1 MSKNRNNRRE
11 WTDDKVSTE
20 DIGSVEEELGLTGEE
35 TKVTVT
41 SLEEGEKVTPSP
53 LDGVE
58 LIDAKINSV
67 NDEEGTQVNDKD
79 LNQLQD
85 TETKTTETK
94 EELGEVSV
102 EVGSLDD
109 FYKALFRLENK
120 NVNGI
125 QELLNSLVLKD
136 AADKLFVA
144 ELKDI
149 VRFLIANDLT
159 NTNKANQRLNSLI
172 LRILE
177 SKDTLKF
184 NIINKLFEID
194 NKVFEPSYL
203 IRTIE
208 FTRDLTTL
216 LNYGQ
221 LITIIEVLANPETRV
236 KNKSLVPNLTNL
248 KLKEEP
254 LNFLK
259 SYYKL

>member
-20 DIGSVEEELGLTGEE
+20 DIGTAEELGLTSEE
-35 TKVTVT
+35 TKDT
-41 SLEEGEKVTPSP
+41 L

-58 LIDAKINSV
+58 EAPVK
-67 NDEEGTQVNDKD
+67 EELETQTELPVE
-79 LNQLQD
+79 
-85 TETKTTETK
+85 TETETTETETK
-94 EELGEVSV
+94 EELGEVSI
-102 EVGSLDD
+102 EAGSLDD

-208 FTRDLTTL
+208 FTRDLTTV

-248 KLKEEP
+248 KLKEEA

>member
-11 WTDDKVSTE
+11 WADDKVSTE

-35 TKVTVT
+35 PKDT
-41 SLEEGEKVTPSP
+41 L

-58 LIDAKINSV
+58 EAPVK
-67 NDEEGTQVNDKD
+67 EELETQTELPVE
-79 LNQLQD
+79 

-248 KLKEEP
+248 KLKEEA

>member
-35 TKVTVT
+35 TKDT
-41 SLEEGEKVTPSP
+41 L

-58 LIDAKINSV
+58 EAPVK
-67 NDEEGTQVNDKD
+67 EELETQTELPVE
-79 LNQLQD
+79 
-85 TETKTTETK
+85 TETKTTETETK
-94 EELGEVSV
+94 EESGEVSV

-184 NIINKLFEID
+184 NIINKL
-194 NKVFEPSYL
+194 
-203 IRTIE
+203 
-208 FTRDLTTL
+208 
-216 LNYGQ
+216 
-221 LITIIEVLANPETRV
+221 
-236 KNKSLVPNLTNL
+236 
-248 KLKEEP
+248 
-254 LNFLK
+254 
-259 SYYKL
+259 

>member
-35 TKVTVT
+35 TKDT
-41 SLEEGEKVTPSP
+41 L

-58 LIDAKINSV
+58 ETPVK
-67 NDEEGTQVNDKD
+67 EELETQTELPVETETKT
-79 LNQLQD
+79 

-208 FTRDLTTL
+208 FTRDLTTV

-248 KLKEEP
+248 KLKEEA

>member
-11 WTDDKVSTE
+11 WADDKVSTE

-35 TKVTVT
+35 TKDT
-41 SLEEGEKVTPSP
+41 L

-58 LIDAKINSV
+58 EAPVK
-67 NDEEGTQVNDKD
+67 EELETQTELPVE
-79 LNQLQD
+79 
-85 TETKTTETK
+85 TETETTETETTETETK
-94 EELGEVSV
+94 EELGEVSI
-102 EVGSLDD
+102 EAGSLDD

-208 FTRDLTTL
+208 FTRDLTTV

-248 KLKEEP
+248 KLKEEA

>member
-11 WTDDKVSTE
+11 WADDKVSTE

-35 TKVTVT
+35 TEDTI
-41 SLEEGEKVTPSP
+41 

-58 LIDAKINSV
+58 EAPVK
-67 NDEEGTQVNDKD
+67 EELETQTETQTELPVE
-79 LNQLQD
+79 
-85 TETKTTETK
+85 TETKTETK

-208 FTRDLTTL
+208 FTRDLTTV

-248 KLKEEP
+248 KLKEEA

>member
-11 WTDDKVSTE
+11 WADDKVSTE

-35 TKVTVT
+35 TEDTI
-41 SLEEGEKVTPSP
+41 

-58 LIDAKINSV
+58 ETPVK
-67 NDEEGTQVNDKD
+67 EELETQ
-79 LNQLQD
+79 
-85 TETKTTETK
+85 TETQTELPVETETK

-102 EVGSLDD
+102 EAGSLDD

-208 FTRDLTTL
+208 FTRDLTTV

-248 KLKEEP
+248 KLKEEA

>member
-11 WTDDKVSTE
+11 WADDKVSTE

-35 TKVTVT
+35 TKDT
-41 SLEEGEKVTPSP
+41 L

-58 LIDAKINSV
+58 EAPVK
-67 NDEEGTQVNDKD
+67 EELETQPET
-79 LNQLQD
+79 Q
-85 TETKTTETK
+85 TELPAETETETK
-94 EELGEVSV
+94 EESGEVSV

-248 KLKEEP
+248 KLKEES

>member
-11 WTDDKVSTE
+11 WADDKVSTE

-35 TKVTVT
+35 TKDT
-41 SLEEGEKVTPSP
+41 L

-58 LIDAKINSV
+58 EAPVK
-67 NDEEGTQVNDKD
+67 EELETQTELPVETETKT
-79 LNQLQD
+79 

-136 AADKLFVA
+136 ATDKLFVA

-194 NKVFEPSYL
+194 SKVFEPSYL

-208 FTRDLTTL
+208 FTRDLTTV

-248 KLKEEP
+248 KLKEEA

>member
-11 WTDDKVSTE
+11 WADDKVSTE

-35 TKVTVT
+35 TKDT
-41 SLEEGEKVTPSP
+41 L

-58 LIDAKINSV
+58 EAPVK
-67 NDEEGTQVNDKD
+67 EELETQTELPVE
-79 LNQLQD
+79 
-85 TETKTTETK
+85 TETETTETETK
-94 EELGEVSV
+94 EELGEVSI
-102 EVGSLDD
+102 EAGSLDD

-208 FTRDLTTL
+208 FTRDLTTV

-248 KLKEEP
+248 KLKEEVA
-254 LNFLK
+254 
-259 SYYKL
+259 SERS

>member
-11 WTDDKVSTE
+11 WADDKVSTE

-35 TKVTVT
+35 TKDT
-41 SLEEGEKVTPSP
+41 L

-58 LIDAKINSV
+58 EAPVK
-67 NDEEGTQVNDKD
+67 EELETQTELPVE
-79 LNQLQD
+79 
-85 TETKTTETK
+85 TETKTTETETTETETK
-94 EELGEVSV
+94 EELGEVSI
-102 EVGSLDD
+102 EAGSLDD

-248 KLKEEP
+248 KLKEEA

>member
-11 WTDDKVSTE
+11 WADDKVSTE

-35 TKVTVT
+35 TKDT
-41 SLEEGEKVTPSP
+41 L

-58 LIDAKINSV
+58 EAPVK
-67 NDEEGTQVNDKD
+67 EELETQTELPVE
-79 LNQLQD
+79 
-85 TETKTTETK
+85 TETKTETK

-102 EVGSLDD
+102 EAGSLDD

-248 KLKEEP
+248 KLKEEA

>member
-35 TKVTVT
+35 TKDT
-41 SLEEGEKVTPSP
+41 L

-58 LIDAKINSV
+58 EAPVK
-67 NDEEGTQVNDKD
+67 EELETQTELPVE
-79 LNQLQD
+79 
-85 TETKTTETK
+85 TETKTTETETK

-248 KLKEEP
+248 KLKEEA

>member
-35 TKVTVT
+35 TEDTI
-41 SLEEGEKVTPSP
+41 

-58 LIDAKINSV
+58 ETPVK
-67 NDEEGTQVNDKD
+67 EELETQTETQTELPVE
-79 LNQLQD
+79 
-85 TETKTTETK
+85 TETKTETK

-208 FTRDLTTL
+208 FTRDLTTV

-248 KLKEEP
+248 KLKEEA

>member
-35 TKVTVT
+35 TKDT
-41 SLEEGEKVTPSP
+41 L

-58 LIDAKINSV
+58 EAPVK
-67 NDEEGTQVNDKD
+67 EELETQTELPV
-79 LNQLQD
+79 
-85 TETKTTETK
+85 ETKTTETETK
-94 EELGEVSV
+94 EESGEVSV

-248 KLKEEP
+248 KLKEEA

>member
-11 WTDDKVSTE
+11 WADDKVSTE

-35 TKVTVT
+35 TEDTI
-41 SLEEGEKVTPSP
+41 

-58 LIDAKINSV
+58 ETPVK
-67 NDEEGTQVNDKD
+67 EELETQTETQTELPVE
-79 LNQLQD
+79 
-85 TETKTTETK
+85 TETKTETK

-248 KLKEEP
+248 KLKEEA

>member
-35 TKVTVT
+35 TKDT
-41 SLEEGEKVTPSP
+41 L

-58 LIDAKINSV
+58 EAPVK
-67 NDEEGTQVNDKD
+67 EELETQTELPVE
-79 LNQLQD
+79 
-85 TETKTTETK
+85 TETKTTETETTETETTETKTK
-94 EELGEVSV
+94 EELGEVSI
-102 EVGSLDD
+102 EAGSLDD

-208 FTRDLTTL
+208 FTRDLTTV

-248 KLKEEP
+248 KLKEEA

>member
-11 WTDDKVSTE
+11 WADDKVSTE

-35 TKVTVT
+35 TKDTLLDDVEEAPVKEE
-41 SLEEGEKVTPSP
+41 LETQTELP
-53 LDGVE
+53 VE
-58 LIDAKINSV
+58 
-67 NDEEGTQVNDKD
+67 
-79 LNQLQD
+79 
-85 TETKTTETK
+85 TETKTTETETK

-208 FTRDLTTL
+208 FTRDLTTV

-248 KLKEEP
+248 KLKEEA

>member
-35 TKVTVT
+35 TKDT
-41 SLEEGEKVTPSP
+41 L

-58 LIDAKINSV
+58 EAPVK
-67 NDEEGTQVNDKD
+67 EELETQTELPVE
-79 LNQLQD
+79 
-85 TETKTTETK
+85 TETKTTDTK

-109 FYKALFRLENK
+109 FYKALFTVENK

-149 VRFLIANDLT
+149 IRFLIANDLT

-248 KLKEEP
+248 KLKEEA

>member
-11 WTDDKVSTE
+11 WADDKVSTE

-35 TKVTVT
+35 TKDT
-41 SLEEGEKVTPSP
+41 L

-58 LIDAKINSV
+58 EAPVK
-67 NDEEGTQVNDKD
+67 EELETQTELPVE
-79 LNQLQD
+79 
-85 TETKTTETK
+85 TETKTTETETK
-94 EELGEVSV
+94 EESGEVSV

-248 KLKEEP
+248 KLKEEA

>member
-11 WTDDKVSTE
+11 WADDKVSTE

-35 TKVTVT
+35 TKDT
-41 SLEEGEKVTPSP
+41 L

-58 LIDAKINSV
+58 EAPVK
-67 NDEEGTQVNDKD
+67 EELETQTELPV
-79 LNQLQD
+79 
-85 TETKTTETK
+85 ETKTETTETETK
-94 EELGEVSV
+94 EELGEVSI
-102 EVGSLDD
+102 EAGSLDD

-208 FTRDLTTL
+208 FTRDLTTV

-248 KLKEEP
+248 KLKEEA

>member
-35 TKVTVT
+35 TKDT
-41 SLEEGEKVTPSP
+41 L

-58 LIDAKINSV
+58 EAPVK
-67 NDEEGTQVNDKD
+67 EELETQTELPVE
-79 LNQLQD
+79 
-85 TETKTTETK
+85 TETETTETETK
-94 EELGEVSV
+94 EELGEVSI

-208 FTRDLTTL
+208 FTRDLTTV

>member
-35 TKVTVT
+35 TEDTI
-41 SLEEGEKVTPSP
+41 

-58 LIDAKINSV
+58 ETPVK
-67 NDEEGTQVNDKD
+67 EELETQTELPVE
-79 LNQLQD
+79 
-85 TETKTTETK
+85 TETKTTETETK
-94 EELGEVSV
+94 EESGEVSV

-248 KLKEEP
+248 KLKEEA

>member
-35 TKVTVT
+35 TKDT
-41 SLEEGEKVTPSP
+41 L

-58 LIDAKINSV
+58 EAPVK
-67 NDEEGTQVNDKD
+67 EELETQPETQTELPVE
-79 LNQLQD
+79 
-85 TETKTTETK
+85 TETKTTETETK

>member
-11 WTDDKVSTE
+11 WADDKVSTE

-35 TKVTVT
+35 PKDT
-41 SLEEGEKVTPSP
+41 L

-58 LIDAKINSV
+58 EAPVK
-67 NDEEGTQVNDKD
+67 EELETQTELPVE
-79 LNQLQD
+79 
-85 TETKTTETK
+85 TETKTTETETK
-94 EELGEVSV
+94 EESGEVSV

-208 FTRDLTTL
+208 FTRDLTTV

-248 KLKEEP
+248 KLKEEA

>member
-20 DIGSVEEELGLTGEE
+20 DIGSLEEELGLTGEE
-35 TKVTVT
+35 AEDT
-41 SLEEGEKVTPSP
+41 L

-58 LIDAKINSV
+58 DTPVK
-67 NDEEGTQVNDKD
+67 EELETQTETQTELPVE
-79 LNQLQD
+79 

-102 EVGSLDD
+102 EAGSLDD

-208 FTRDLTTL
+208 FTRDLTTV

-248 KLKEEP
+248 KLKEEA

>member
-11 WTDDKVSTE
+11 WADDKVSTE

-35 TKVTVT
+35 TEDTI
-41 SLEEGEKVTPSP
+41 

-58 LIDAKINSV
+58 EAPVK
-67 NDEEGTQVNDKD
+67 EELETQTELPVE
-79 LNQLQD
+79 
-85 TETKTTETK
+85 TETKTTETETTETETK

-102 EVGSLDD
+102 EAGSLDD

-208 FTRDLTTL
+208 FTRDLTTV

-248 KLKEEP
+248 KLKEEA

>member
-35 TKVTVT
+35 PKDT
-41 SLEEGEKVTPSP
+41 L

-58 LIDAKINSV
+58 EAPVK
-67 NDEEGTQVNDKD
+67 EELETQTELPVE
-79 LNQLQD
+79 
-85 TETKTTETK
+85 TETETTETETK

-102 EVGSLDD
+102 EAGSLDD

-144 ELKDI
+144 ELKDM

-208 FTRDLTTL
+208 FTRDLTTV

-248 KLKEEP
+248 KLKEEA

>member
-11 WTDDKVSTE
+11 WADDKVSTE

-35 TKVTVT
+35 PKDT
-41 SLEEGEKVTPSP
+41 L

-58 LIDAKINSV
+58 EAPVK
-67 NDEEGTQVNDKD
+67 EELETQTELPVE
-79 LNQLQD
+79 
-85 TETKTTETK
+85 TETETTETETK
-94 EELGEVSV
+94 EELGEVSI
-102 EVGSLDD
+102 EAGSLDD

>member
-11 WTDDKVSTE
+11 WADDKVSTE

-35 TKVTVT
+35 PKDT
-41 SLEEGEKVTPSP
+41 L

-58 LIDAKINSV
+58 EAPVK
-67 NDEEGTQVNDKD
+67 EELEAQTELPVETETKT
-79 LNQLQD
+79 

-109 FYKALFRLENK
+109 FYKALFRQENK

-208 FTRDLTTL
+208 FTRDLTTV

-248 KLKEEP
+248 KLKEEA

>member
-11 WTDDKVSTE
+11 WIDDKVSTE

-35 TKVTVT
+35 TKDT
-41 SLEEGEKVTPSP
+41 L

-58 LIDAKINSV
+58 EAPVK
-67 NDEEGTQVNDKD
+67 EELETQTELPVE
-79 LNQLQD
+79 
-85 TETKTTETK
+85 TETTETETK
-94 EELGEVSV
+94 EELGEVSI
-102 EVGSLDD
+102 EAGSLDD

-208 FTRDLTTL
+208 FTRDLTTV

-248 KLKEEP
+248 KLKEEA

>member
-35 TKVTVT
+35 TEDTI
-41 SLEEGEKVTPSP
+41 

-58 LIDAKINSV
+58 ETPVK
-67 NDEEGTQVNDKD
+67 EELETQTELPVE
-79 LNQLQD
+79 
-85 TETKTTETK
+85 TETKTETK

-102 EVGSLDD
+102 EAGSLDD

-208 FTRDLTTL
+208 FTRDLTTV

-248 KLKEEP
+248 KLKEEA

>member
-11 WTDDKVSTE
+11 WADDKVSTE
-20 DIGSVEEELGLTGEE
+20 DIGSVGEELGLTGEE
-35 TKVTVT
+35 PKDT
-41 SLEEGEKVTPSP
+41 L

-58 LIDAKINSV
+58 EAPVK
-67 NDEEGTQVNDKD
+67 EELETQTELPVE
-79 LNQLQD
+79 
-85 TETKTTETK
+85 TETETTETETK
-94 EELGEVSV
+94 EESGEVSV

-208 FTRDLTTL
+208 FTRDLTTV

-248 KLKEEP
+248 KLKEEA

>member
-11 WTDDKVSTE
+11 WADDKVSTE

-35 TKVTVT
+35 TKDT
-41 SLEEGEKVTPSP
+41 L

-58 LIDAKINSV
+58 EAPVK
-67 NDEEGTQVNDKD
+67 EELETQTELPVE
-79 LNQLQD
+79 
-85 TETKTTETK
+85 TETKTTETETTETETK
-94 EELGEVSV
+94 EELGEVSI
-102 EVGSLDD
+102 EAGSLDD

-208 FTRDLTTL
+208 FTRDLTTV

-248 KLKEEP
+248 KLKEEA

>member
-35 TKVTVT
+35 TKDT
-41 SLEEGEKVTPSP
+41 L

-58 LIDAKINSV
+58 EAPVK
-67 NDEEGTQVNDKD
+67 EELETQTELPVE
-79 LNQLQD
+79 
-85 TETKTTETK
+85 TETKTTETETTETETK
-94 EELGEVSV
+94 EELGEVSI
-102 EVGSLDD
+102 EAGSLDD

-208 FTRDLTTL
+208 FTRDLTTV

>member
-35 TKVTVT
+35 TKDT
-41 SLEEGEKVTPSP
+41 L

-58 LIDAKINSV
+58 EAPVK
-67 NDEEGTQVNDKD
+67 EELETQTELPVE
-79 LNQLQD
+79 
-85 TETKTTETK
+85 TETETTETETK
-94 EELGEVSV
+94 EELGEVSI
-102 EVGSLDD
+102 EAGSLDD

-208 FTRDLTTL
+208 FTRDLTTV

-221 LITIIEVLANPETRV
+221 LITIIEVLANPETRG

-248 KLKEEP
+248 KLKEEA

>member
-35 TKVTVT
+35 PEDTI
-41 SLEEGEKVTPSP
+41 

-58 LIDAKINSV
+58 ETPVK
-67 NDEEGTQVNDKD
+67 EELETQ
-79 LNQLQD
+79 
-85 TETKTTETK
+85 TETQTELPVETETK

-102 EVGSLDD
+102 EAGSLDD

-208 FTRDLTTL
+208 FTRDLTTV

-248 KLKEEP
+248 KLKEEA

>member
-1 MSKNRNNRRE
+1 MSKNRNNRRA
-11 WTDDKVSTE
+11 WTE

-35 TKVTVT
+35 TKDT
-41 SLEEGEKVTPSP
+41 L

-58 LIDAKINSV
+58 EAPVK
-67 NDEEGTQVNDKD
+67 EELETQ
-79 LNQLQD
+79 
-85 TETKTTETK
+85 TELPVETETETK
-94 EELGEVSV
+94 EELGEVSI
-102 EVGSLDD
+102 EAGSLDD

-208 FTRDLTTL
+208 FTRDLTTV

-248 KLKEEP
+248 KLKEEA

>member
-35 TKVTVT
+35 TKDT
-41 SLEEGEKVTPSP
+41 L

-58 LIDAKINSV
+58 EAPVK
-67 NDEEGTQVNDKD
+67 EELETQTELPVE
-79 LNQLQD
+79 
-85 TETKTTETK
+85 TETKTTETETK

-177 SKDTLKF
+177 FKDTLKF

-208 FTRDLTTL
+208 FTRDLTTV

-248 KLKEEP
+248 KLKEEA

>member
-35 TKVTVT
+35 TKDT
-41 SLEEGEKVTPSP
+41 L

-58 LIDAKINSV
+58 EAPVK
-67 NDEEGTQVNDKD
+67 EELETQTELPVE
-79 LNQLQD
+79 
-85 TETKTTETK
+85 TETKTTETETTETETK
-94 EELGEVSV
+94 EELGEVSI
-102 EVGSLDD
+102 EAGSLDD

-208 FTRDLTTL
+208 FTRDLTTV

-248 KLKEEP
+248 KLKEEA

-259 SYYKL
+259 SYYKV